1 MIYFHKFAQQINVL
15 METMQP
21 INLNSEI
28 GKLKSVI
35 LHTPGNEVANMT
47 PGNAEKALYS
57 DILNLPISQNEHSH
71 FEAVLSKVSKTY
83 QLKNLLTDILEI
95 EEVKANLID
104 IIYTDTSLRDVRNSL
119 KKMDA
124 ITLSSKII
132 EGLEIQNNSL
142 SNYLNKKRF
151 TIQPLHNFFFMRDAS
166 VSIGNEVLI
175 SRMAAKV
182 RQPETLIMNSIFKHH
197 PNFKVNTINIE
208 DNATLI
214 EGGDVLIARDNIL
227 LIGMGARSNA
237 KGIDSL
243 INYYKSQNIEKHF
256 IIQELPLTPESFIH
270 LDMVFTLLDKDKC
283 MIYEPVILNS
293 KGLKT
298 IHIHIKD
305 GKLVTI
311 KDEANIIEALNKL
324 DMPLKTI
331 SCGGIDSWN
340 QEREQWHS
348 GANFF
353 SFAPGKIL
361 GYARNIYTVE
371 QLNNTGFEVIPA
383 LDVINGNTHPDNYKK
398 CIVTVDGSELARG
411 GGGARC
417 MTMPL
422 NRDAVAW

>member
-1 MIYFHKFAQQINVL
+1 MKTKQTIN
-15 METMQP
+15 
-21 INLNSEI
+21 IKSEV
-28 GKLKSVI
+28 GKLNAVI
-35 LHTPGNEVANMT
+35 LHSPGMEVANMT
-47 PGNAEKALYS
+47 PENAEKALYS

-71 FEAVLSKVSKTY
+71 FEQVLAKISKTY
-83 QLKNLLTDILEI
+83 QLKDLLTDILTI
-95 EEVKANLID
+95 EEVKSNLVEN
-104 IIYTDTSLRDVRNSL
+104 IYLNKDLESVRTEL
-119 KKMDA
+119 KKTDA
-124 ITLSSKII
+124 KFLSSKII
-132 EGLEIQNNSL
+132 EGLEIRNNTL

-166 VSIGNEVLI
+166 VSIGDEVLI
-175 SRMAAKV
+175 SKMAAKV

-197 PNFKVNTINIE
+197 PYFKVNTINI
-208 DNATLI
+208 NQNNTLI
-214 EGGDVLIARDNIL
+214 EGGDVLIARDDII
-227 LIGMGARSNA
+227 LIGMGARSNS

-243 INYYKSQNIEKHF
+243 IDYYKAKKIDKHF

-270 LDMVFTLLDKDKC
+270 LDMVFTLLDKDNC
-283 MIYEPVILNS
+283 MVYEPVILKS

-298 IHIHIKD
+298 IHIYIKD
-305 GKLVTI
+305 GSLQKIEDEDNLITALEKLG
-311 KDEANIIEALNKL
+311 
-324 DMPLKTI
+324 MPLKPI
-331 SCGGIDSWN
+331 ICGGADSWN

-371 QLNNTGFEVIPA
+371 QLNKNGYEVISA
-383 LDVINGNTHPDNYKK
+383 LDVISGAQHPDNYNK

-422 NRDAVAW
+422 NRDSVVW